1 MILPLALYENRGL
14 LVVET
19 KYKFMFLSK
28 SGADF
33 LESCNAERID
43 ENRLKLLEIEKHISS
58 YDSFTLIEAKRE
70 IRRLKSLI
78 LRGEIWLKKCKS
90 LEK

>member
-1 MILPLALYENRGL
+1 
-14 LVVET
+14 VVET

>member
-1 MILPLALYENRGL
+1 MY
-14 LVVET
+14 
-19 KYKFMFLSK
+19 LSK
-28 SGADF
+28 SGANF
-33 LESCNAERID
+33 LESSNAKRID